1 MRSHSLVADFGAIVH
16 WREPDNPVK
25 DGALSKPFFR
35 LPNKRSAQK
44 AFTEKTR
51 SGHGK
56 ALTRVQKF
64 ALLAFRRH
72 CVLTIP
78 MGAFYFFFRKNE
90 TSRAEARL
98 RIFIHKNARICAMS
112 ANLSVFFFSKK
123 SAKLHNS
130 ATRSV
135 LFFYFLDVFA
145 RGFYDVLKEAQ
156 AVFLG

>member
-16 WREPDNPVK
+16 WREPDTPVK

-44 AFTEKTR
+44 AFTEKTK
-51 SGHGK
+51 SGHRK

-78 MGAFYFFFRKNE
+78 MGA
-90 TSRAEARL
+90 
-98 RIFIHKNARICAMS
+98 
-112 ANLSVFFFSKK
+112 
-123 SAKLHNS
+123 
-130 ATRSV
+130 
-135 LFFYFLDVFA
+135 YFLFSSEKSDVFA

-156 AVFLG
+156 AIFF